1 MPYRTPKFDTFAPSS
16 ATQAKLVP
24 HVTDLVAVDLSSLIK
39 VPDLFPNAFDENNF
53 LKGGQDFKFPPEGA
67 KYRFRF
73 TTPGTETVTASC
85 SVDNKPVDGVKVDP
99 TSRGFTDLGDH
110 EKLLTRSIEVEGA
123 PPPPASPAAAPAPGV
138 APVAQVAPIARA
150 AIKLSVE

>member
-39 VPDLFPNAFDENNF
+39 APDLFPNAFDENNF

-73 TTPGTETVTASC
+73 TTPGTETVAATC
-85 SVDNKPVDGVKVDP
+85 SVEQQTGRWRQGRPN
-99 TSRGFTDLGDH
+99 SRGFTDLGDH
-110 EKLLTRSIEVEGA
+110 DKLLTRSIEVEGA
-123 PPPPASPAAAPAPGV
+123 APPPAKPTAPPAPGV
-138 APVAQVAPIARA
+138 APVAQVRPIARA
-150 AIKLSVE
+150 AIILVQ